1 MTTTPTKTPR
11 IFNTPDIPAHD
22 RGNGVTTRLFC
33 SESRCAAGVT
43 TGTTTLPVGRSVQMH
58 SHNCDEQIII
68 LQGQAEAEFNGARH
82 PIGPMEVAFIPKD
95 TVHCFHNVGDLPVLM
110 LFVYDAG
117 KVTRTFAASGETVE
131 HLSESDLA
139 QPRS

>member
-1 MTTTPTKTPR
+1 MTNTKTAR

-33 SESRCAAGVT
+33 SKGRCEADVT

-68 LQGQAEAEFNGARH
+68 LEGQAEAEFDGARH
-82 PIGPMEVAFIPKD
+82 PVGPMEVAFIPEG
-95 TVHCFHNVGDLPVLM
+95 TVHCFHNVGSEPVLM
-110 LFVYDAG
+110 MFIYASG
-117 KVTRTFAASGETVE
+117 AVTRTFAATGETVA
-131 HLSESDLA
+131 HLSDSDLA
-139 QPRS
+139 QPRA